1 MVAKQQSYVSRSA
14 WCASVELY
22 GIYYIMGLPV
32 SFLQQ
37 RYDTYWDMKF
47 GSSKMYLFRGQMNFL
62 VILVVVLL
70 MPMMLLQRGAM
81 LALMAALGVSSWMLH
96 GTACMLAS
104 MVSTSAISA
113 LQTGFR
119 TPELLAI
126 VACYYLNIGSTAS
139 PASIRVFFILMATLA
154 VSGLVAW
161 TMLVLSPKIQAL
173 LADKDRCVDELDM
186 TKAPSSRTRPRRR
199 LEGDEAAAET
209 PADGDD
215 DKPTFDALSGNDM
228 EAIAKQVW
236 PCRVALFWTM
246 FGSIFTAA
254 FFAYANSNSGIDI
267 EQVLY
272 FTRLFGDLF
281 GRPFTSLP
289 RPKCLQT
296 GQQLATF
303 AISRLIFSVI
313 FFVYIFVPGIPSS
326 DLFVIADIGIF
337 SVSSGYLGIIS
348 YEYAA
353 RDFKKEF
360 DLLNSSFD
368 SPSSVKKLSEEEKW
382 DDTRKMNRLLG
393 YNTPP
398 AKQATSPKEQYMMD
412 WTKLH
417 TSQEM
422 LDYEQRM
429 KKYVRK
435 ELQTP
440 YEQDYHDVHKP
451 ITGYIAAKTP
461 LHDDINRRNCRVP
474 DETKEL
480 SFNTYIPQK
489 RQAMR
494 KILAAKAADAV
505 KALARKGARV
515 STYAAGGVRATIS
528 GGARVPLPPA
538 LDGSARPQMET
549 RRFKRTFFAL
559 PGNRPEPKRTPE
571 LESVGDALKHGK
583 GARTSVAKRLFGRSL
598 ARTKPVAP
606 AGSGDLDALGGA
618 LVPAAR
624 RDDAP
629 TYTPV
634 EAF

>member
-1 MVAKQQSYVSRSA
+1 
-14 WCASVELY
+14 
-22 GIYYIMGLPV
+22 MGLPV

-126 VACYYLNIGSTAS
+126 IACYYLNIGSTAS

-173 LADKDRCVDELDM
+173 LADKDRCVDELD
-186 TKAPSSRTRPRRR
+186 S
-199 LEGDEAAAET
+199 
-209 PADGDD
+209 
-215 DKPTFDALSGNDM
+215 
-228 EAIAKQVW
+228 
-236 PCRVALFWTM
+236 
-246 FGSIFTAA
+246 
-254 FFAYANSNSGIDI
+254 
-267 EQVLY
+267 
-272 FTRLFGDLF
+272 
-281 GRPFTSLP
+281 
-289 RPKCLQT
+289 
-296 GQQLATF
+296 
-303 AISRLIFSVI
+303 
-313 FFVYIFVPGIPSS
+313 
-326 DLFVIADIGIF
+326 
-337 SVSSGYLGIIS
+337 
-348 YEYAA
+348 
-353 RDFKKEF
+353 
-360 DLLNSSFD
+360 
-368 SPSSVKKLSEEEKW
+368 
-382 DDTRKMNRLLG
+382 
-393 YNTPP
+393 
-398 AKQATSPKEQYMMD
+398 
-412 WTKLH
+412 
-417 TSQEM
+417 
-422 LDYEQRM
+422 
-429 KKYVRK
+429 
-435 ELQTP
+435 
-440 YEQDYHDVHKP
+440 
-451 ITGYIAAKTP
+451 
-461 LHDDINRRNCRVP
+461 
-474 DETKEL
+474 
-480 SFNTYIPQK
+480 
-489 RQAMR
+489 
-494 KILAAKAADAV
+494 
-505 KALARKGARV
+505 
-515 STYAAGGVRATIS
+515 GVRATIS

-559 PGNRPEPKRTPE
+559 PGNRPEPKRRPE
-571 LESVGDALKHGK
+571 LESVGDALKHSK

-606 AGSGDLDALGGA
+606 AGAGDLDALAGA

-629 TYTPV
+629 TFTPV